1 VTGRE
6 IVKNGWF
13 TYLRSGLSRRLAEDP
28 LAGQSRPVGLRS
40 GLGNLR
46 PFVARHWR
54 SGLVGIVFVALTTLL
69 AFPQPLIMRFIVDEA
84 ILGRQLHLLI
94 VALFLVVVVA
104 AAERL
109 VRFVEEFY
117 FARFEQEVILDIQE
131 DVLARA
137 LRLPKAFFDE
147 NQTGYLMARLAS
159 DVQGLRW
166 FFSSTVVHLISNL
179 FRFSGGLGLLFYLE
193 WRLAATVLIILP
205 GLVLSMHYLSRRV
218 HALSHRTREEQALVA
233 SDFQESLAS
242 IPLVKAFTS
251 EARTVNRLM
260 SRLKGAL
267 HVSLEQSAVNALA
280 TLAAGSLPGLGRAMV
295 LAFGAYWVI
304 TDQWTLGS
312 LLAFQVYLGYVFG
325 PAQFLA
331 ETNLQVQGARAAL
344 ERVSALYDMVP
355 EENLGTGAQV
365 ERLRGEIEFRNVSF
379 AYGGREPV
387 LEGISFRIHPG
398 EHVAITAASGVGKT
412 TLLSLILRFYRPTAG
427 ELFFDGRPA
436 SDYDLISLRRRIG
449 YVAQS
454 PCLLSG
460 TILENLRYGN
470 PEASVADVLR
480 AARVAEIHDFIVSLP
495 AGYGSR
501 LGEGGV
507 NLSQGE
513 KQRLA
518 VARALVRDPD
528 ILVLDEPTSALDGQ
542 TEESLLHSL
551 PPILRNR
558 TLVVATHRLPTIMDA
573 DRVLLLDRS
582 RLIATGTHRSL
593 WTTNDAY
600 RTLVVSPYR
609 ESIQ

>member
-1 VTGRE
+1 MR
-6 IVKNGWF
+6 NGWF
-13 TYLRSGLSRRLAEDP
+13 TYLKSGLSQRLAEDR
-28 LAGQSRPVGLRS
+28 LAGQGRPVGLRS

-46 PFVARHWR
+46 PFVGRHWR
-54 SGLVGIVFVALTTLL
+54 GGLVGIALVVVTSLL
-69 AFPQPLIMRFIVDEA
+69 AFPQPLIMRYLVDEV
-84 ILGRQLHLLI
+84 ILGRQLHLLV
-94 VALFLVVVVA
+94 VALLLMVVVA

-109 VRFVEEFY
+109 TRFVEEFY
-117 FARFEQEVILDIQE
+117 FARFEQEVILDIQA

-137 LRLPKAFFDE
+137 LRLPKVFFDE
-147 NQTGYLMARLAS
+147 NQTGYLMARLSS

-179 FRFSGGLGLLFYLE
+179 LRFWGGLGLLFYLE
-193 WRLAATVLIILP
+193 WRLAAIMLVILP
-205 GLVLSMHYLSRRV
+205 GLVLAMHYLSRRV
-218 HALSHRTREEQALVA
+218 HALSHRTMEEQALVA
-233 SDFQESLAS
+233 SHVQESLAS

-251 EARTVNRLM
+251 EERTVNRLM

-280 TLAAGSLPGLGRAMV
+280 TLAAESLPGLGRAMV

-304 TDQWTLGS
+304 KDQWTLGS

-331 ETNLQVQGARAAL
+331 AANVQLQGARAAL

-355 EENLGTGAQV
+355 EENLGQGDRV
-365 ERLRGEIEFRNVSF
+365 ERLSGEIEFRNVSF
-379 AYGGREPV
+379 TYGGRESV
-387 LEGISFRIHPG
+387 LEGISFRVHPG
-398 EHVAITAASGVGKT
+398 EHVAIAAPSGVGKT
-412 TLLSLILRFYRPTAG
+412 TLLSLILRFYRPTSG
-427 ELFFDGRPA
+427 ELYFDGRPA
-436 SDYDLISLRRRIG
+436 SDFDLSSLRRRIG
-449 YVAQS
+449 YVSQS

-470 PEASVADVLR
+470 PEATEEEVFR
-480 AARVAEIHDFIVSLP
+480 AARVAGIHDFIVSLP
-495 AGYGSR
+495 AGYATQ

-518 VARALVRDPD
+518 LARALVRDPD

-542 TEESLLHSL
+542 TEESLFRSL
-551 PPILRNR
+551 PSILRHR
-558 TLVVATHRLPTIMDA
+558 TVVVASHRMSTIMDA

-582 RLIATGTHRSL
+582 RLVASGTHQSL
-593 WTTNDAY
+593 WVTNDAY
-600 RTLVVSPYR
+600 RTLVVTPYR
-609 ESIQ
+609 GSIQ

>member
-1 VTGRE
+1 VR
-6 IVKNGWF
+6 NGWF
-13 TYLRSGLSRRLAEDP
+13 TYVKSGLSRRRAEDP
-28 LAGQSRPVGLRS
+28 LTGRNWPVGVRS
-40 GLGNLR
+40 GLDNLR
-46 PFVARHWR
+46 PFVGRHWR
-54 SGLVGIVFVALTTLL
+54 GGLVGIALVGLMSLL
-69 AFPQPLIMRFIVDEA
+69 AFPQPLIMRYLVDQV
-84 ILGRQLHLLI
+84 ILGRQLHRLV

-109 VRFVEEFY
+109 IRFVEEFY

-147 NQTGYLMARLAS
+147 NQTGYLMARLSS

-166 FFSSTVVHLISNL
+166 FFSSTVVLLIGNL
-179 FRFSGGLGLLFYLE
+179 LRFSGGLGLLFYLE
-193 WRLAATVLIILP
+193 WRLAAIVLFILP
-205 GLVLSMHYLSRRV
+205 GLILAMHYLSTRV
-218 HALSHRTREEQALVA
+218 HALSHRTMEEQALVA
-233 SDFQESLAS
+233 SHFQESLAS

-251 EARTVNRLM
+251 EERTVNRLM

-295 LAFGAYWVI
+295 LAVGAYWVI

-331 ETNLQVQGARAAL
+331 ETNLQLQGARAAL
-344 ERVSALYDMVP
+344 ERVSALYDMMP
-355 EENLGTGAQV
+355 EENLGTGDRV

-379 AYGGREPV
+379 SYSGREPV
-387 LEGISFRIHPG
+387 LQGISFRIHAG
-398 EHVAITAASGVGKT
+398 ERIAIAAPSGVGKT
-412 TLLSLILRFYRPTAG
+412 TLLSLILRFYRPTSG

-470 PEASVADVLR
+470 PEASEEEVFR
-480 AARVAEIHDFIVSLP
+480 AARLAEVHDFIVRLP
-495 AGYGSR
+495 AGYATQ
-501 LGEGGV
+501 LGEGGM

-518 VARALVRDPD
+518 LARALVRDPD
-528 ILVLDEPTSALDGQ
+528 ILILDEPTSALDGQ
-542 TEESLLHSL
+542 TEESLLRSL
-551 PPILRNR
+551 PPILRHR
-558 TLVVATHRLPTIMDA
+558 TLVVATHRLPTAMDA
-573 DRVLLLDRS
+573 DRVLLLDRNHLVAS
-582 RLIATGTHRSL
+582 GTHRSL
-593 WTTNDAY
+593 WATNDAY
-600 RTLVVSPYR
+600 RTLLVAPHR

>member
-1 VTGRE
+1 VTEGK
-6 IVKNGWF
+6 IVRNGWF
-13 TYLRSGLSRRLAEDP
+13 TYLKSGLSRQPAEDP
-28 LAGQSRPVGLRS
+28 LAGRGRLVGLRS

-46 PFVARHWR
+46 PFVGRHWR
-54 SGLVGIVFVALTTLL
+54 RGLAGIALLVLTSLL
-69 AFPQPLIMRFIVDEA
+69 AFPQPLIMRYLVDEV
-84 ILGRQLHLLI
+84 ILGRQLHLLV

-104 AAERL
+104 AADRL
-109 VRFVEEFY
+109 IRFVGEFH

-147 NQTGYLMARLAS
+147 NQTGYLMARFTS

-179 FRFSGGLGLLFYLE
+179 LRFSGGLALLLYLE
-193 WRLAATVLIILP
+193 WRLAVIVLFILP
-205 GLVLSMHYLSRRV
+205 GLVVAMYYLSTRV
-218 HALSHRTREEQALVA
+218 HALTHRTMEKQALVT
-233 SDFQESLAS
+233 SHVQESLAS

-251 EARTVNRLM
+251 EERTVHRLM

-267 HVSLEQSAVNALA
+267 HLALEQSAVNALA
-280 TLAAGSLPGLGRAMV
+280 TLAAGSLPGVGRAMV

-325 PAQFLA
+325 PAQVLA
-331 ETNLQVQGARAAL
+331 ETNVQLQGARAAL
-344 ERVSALYDMVP
+344 ERVSALYDMMP
-355 EENLGTGAQV
+355 EENPGTGERV

-379 AYGGREPV
+379 SYGGRKPV
-387 LEGISFRIHPG
+387 LEGISFRIQPG
-398 EHVAITAASGVGKT
+398 EHVAITAPSGVGKT

-460 TILENLRYGN
+460 TILGNLRYGN
-470 PEASVADVLR
+470 PEATEDNVSR
-480 AARVAEIHDFIVSLP
+480 AARVAGIHDFIASLP
-495 AGYGSR
+495 AGYATQ

-518 VARALVRDPD
+518 LARALVRDPD

-551 PPILRNR
+551 PSILRHR
-558 TLVVATHRLPTIMDA
+558 TLVVATHRLPSVMDL
-573 DRVLLLDRS
+573 DRVFLLEQS
-582 RLIATGTHRSL
+582 RLVASDSRGSLRATNDSYRSL
-593 WTTNDAY
+593 VA
-600 RTLVVSPYR
+600 S
-609 ESIQ
+609 